1 MNEIAIDIVLDYIDH
16 ELFEPD
22 YKWPDHIFEHRT
34 YSRWAAYEILE
45 RIMDHPYD
53 NPDILIEQF
62 WFEICSV
69 LNDDLDS
76 KKEEMF
82 SIAKE
87 TIEDIGR
94 LFV

>member
-1 MNEIAIDIVLDYIDH
+1 MNEVAIDIVLNYINR

-22 YKWPDHIFEHRT
+22 HRWPEDIFERRT
-34 YSRWAAYEILE
+34 YSRWAAYEVLE

-53 NPDILIEQF
+53 DPSIVIEKFWLEIGVILNGEH
-62 WFEICSV
+62 
-69 LNDDLDS
+69 DL
-76 KKEEMF
+76 KKHRMF
-82 SIAKE
+82 SIAKQ